1 MELTKSDRMKARDK
15 NALTKGLIEELREK
29 GLKAPAW
36 KAVAKGLNRPSRQS
50 YEVNLSR
57 LEKHAKKG
65 ENVVVPGTVLGSGD
79 LSKPVTVAAL
89 RFSGAAREKIEKA
102 GGKAMTIE
110 DMVKDN
116 PGAKKLR
123 IMG

>member
-1 MELTKSDRMKARDK
+1 MKPRDK
-15 NALTKGLIEELREK
+15 NALTKGLIEELKEK

-36 KAVAKGLNRPSRQS
+36 KAVAKDLNRPARRS

-65 ENVVVPGTVLGSGD
+65 ENVVVPGTVLGAGE

-102 GGKAMTIE
+102 GGKAMAIE
-110 DMVKDN
+110 DMLKDN
-116 PGAKKLR
+116 PGAKMVR

>member
-1 MELTKSDRMKARDK
+1 MKIREKNPLLTK
-15 NALTKGLIEELREK
+15 LIGELQEK
-29 GLKAPAW
+29 GLKTPAW
-36 KAVAKGLNRPSRQS
+36 KAVAKGLNRPNRKA

-65 ENVVVPGTVLGSGD
+65 ENVVVPGTVLGAGE
-79 LSKPVTVAAL
+79 LSKQLTVAAL
-89 RFSGAAREKIEKA
+89 RFSGSACEKIEKA
-102 GGKAMTIE
+102 GGKCMAIE
-110 DMVKDN
+110 DMMKHN

>member
-1 MELTKSDRMKARDK
+1 MKARDK
-15 NALTKGLIEELREK
+15 NALTKGLIEELNEK
-29 GLKAPAW
+29 GLKTPAW
-36 KAVAKGLNRPSRQS
+36 KAVAKGLNRPRRQS
-50 YEVNLSR
+50 YEVSLSR

-65 ENVVVPGTVLGSGD
+65 ESVVVPGTVLGTGE

-89 RFSGAAREKIEKA
+89 RFSGTAREKIEKA

-110 DMVKDN
+110 GMVKDN